1 MPQMS
6 HTAVGSFFR
15 LCCRARPTPHLSATK
30 PFSSTSAAAL
40 ETTQSSMIDLR
51 DEGGLRHSILEWTPA
66 AASDQSRLVLFFHAN
81 SFGAGP
87 WAPVVQRI
95 RSIQA
100 TAIDSRGHGDSDA
113 PMGIENY
120 RWELIGQDFARIV
133 KAVTKR
139 YGRAPDACVTH
150 SFSGDC
156 FLMELAER
164 PIDVGRMILLDP
176 VLSDKDGATTGAQ
189 RLAKGTRR
197 LGEKEADGWDSAE
210 AVGNSLERTLR
221 VSLDSESKA
230 AFARFCSAPDA
241 DGRWRL
247 KCSRENEACGYENRV
262 ALADHLET
270 KDIHADVHLI
280 FSERRRAAPEDQA
293 AVFERDWKEAERVVG
308 RCHSGAVHLLPG
320 VGHFLV
326 LEAPS
331 LVAETIEGLLPKK

>member
-1 MPQMS
+1 MKVDCV
-6 HTAVGSFFR
+6 TAYLSGLLLQPVIRAGSCFSSMQTALEQVLGHR
-15 LCCRARPTPHLSATK
+15 LCNE
-30 PFSSTSAAAL
+30 L
-40 ETTQSSMIDLR
+40 EVFKQL
-51 DEGGLRHSILEWTPA
+51 LSILGVMEIVMHQWG
-66 AASDQSRLVLFFHAN
+66 QSLR
-81 SFGAGP
+81 
-87 WAPVVQRI
+87 
-95 RSIQA
+95 
-100 TAIDSRGHGDSDA
+100 
-113 PMGIENY
+113 IENY